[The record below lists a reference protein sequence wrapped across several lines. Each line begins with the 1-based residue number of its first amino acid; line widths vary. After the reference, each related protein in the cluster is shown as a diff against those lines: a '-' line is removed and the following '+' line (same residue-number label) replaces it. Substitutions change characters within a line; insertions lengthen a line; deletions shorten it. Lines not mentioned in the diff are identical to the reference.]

1 MKLGEEIMAVNPMM
15 LMKIMNLKDKFTQ
28 THPKFEA
35 FVRTVLMGGGIVEGT
50 VIEMTVKKPGEEPVT
65 TNLKVQKSDLELVE
79 EIKNLGKQ
87 NV

>member
-1 MKLGEEIMAVNPMM
+1 MAVNPMM
-15 LMKIMNLKDKFTQ
+15 LMKIMNLKDKFTH

-65 TNLKVQKSDLELVE
+65 TNFKVQRSDLELVE
-79 EIKNLGKQ
+79 EIKELGR
-87 NV
+87 